1 MKMNRSQFRDIIR
14 EFLEGDVRP
23 EEDQYAPREEQDRVC
38 VYSSGSAKM
47 AKQQLFDLA
56 RKAQSMHDQLL
67 DDDELPEW
75 VESKIAVMAD
85 NMSTVSDHL
94 SYKMHR
100 GEVGVVDEGNVYD
113 EIFALDDGGLQAD
126 LDMSNI
132 GEVDEIEEDDKLEV
146 ALEDSAEHVHE
157 SPNHKTSARMRIRH
171 GSKEAE

>member
-94 SYKMHR
+94 SYKLHR
-100 GEVGVVDEGNVYD
+100 GEAGSLD
-113 EIFALDDGGLQAD
+113 EIWDTIPDLEPGAMHLALDLPEAD
-126 LDMSNI
+126 ELLD
-132 GEVDEIEEDDKLEV
+132 EDDLEEDHRKAGLKDFV
-146 ALEDSAEHVHE
+146 SGIDSAYNKE
-157 SPNHKTSARMRIRH
+157 TS
-171 GSKEAE
+171 